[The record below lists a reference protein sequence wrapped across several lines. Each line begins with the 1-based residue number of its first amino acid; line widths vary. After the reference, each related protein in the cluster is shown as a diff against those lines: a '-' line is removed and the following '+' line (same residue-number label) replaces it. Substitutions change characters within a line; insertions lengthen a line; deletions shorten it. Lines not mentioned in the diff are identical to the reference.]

1 MRTDAQNAAARAL
14 AQAAAAALGG
24 DDDAISSDNDEEDDP
39 DADGA
44 TAAPSPISLTPP
56 APPVPAPNHPSATS
70 VDDDIDDVALL
81 QRVGVSE
88 LRRQLREKGAGAI
101 VKQSD
106 LPPDT
111 PASGT
116 SKSAAVH
123 LVLRK
128 RLAPLLR
135 AERHEA

>member
-24 DDDAISSDNDEEDDP
+24 DNDAISSDNDEEDDP

-44 TAAPSPISLTPP
+44 TAAPSPISPTPP
-56 APPVPAPNHPSATS
+56 APPVPAPNHPSATG

-88 LRRQLREKGAGAI
+88 LRRQLREKGADAI
-101 VKQSD
+101 VKQLD

-135 AERHEA
+135 SERHEA